1 MTAYSANG
9 FAEGAS
15 REMKPRGRRGDWRRK
30 PAVPLAVDRK
40 SGIGFADQLVAAL
53 KPEISSGKF
62 RPGEVLPCMDAI
74 AGLAKVSEKM
84 ARRALAQLAA
94 EVRAVT
100 RILCTTNDRPYAV
113 VAPGGGRMDVTCG
126 TGGAMGSSR

>member
-1 MTAYSANG
+1 
-9 FAEGAS
+9 
-15 REMKPRGRRGDWRRK
+15 
-30 PAVPLAVDRK
+30 
-40 SGIGFADQLVAAL
+40 
-53 KPEISSGKF
+53 
-62 RPGEVLPCMDAI
+62 MDAI